1 MNGQKRNA
9 GTSKA
14 SEYYAL
20 LVERNQ
26 DMAYMDLIRKLEKR
40 FGFRELPETAQVQ
53 FNNARQTPDE
63 LLEDWADRVL
73 SLATRAFRDLPE
85 THMYQQ
91 AVVRQIK
98 RPEVMPP
105 ISGLKTSKML

>member
-1 MNGQKRNA
+1 M
-9 GTSKA
+9 
-14 SEYYAL
+14 
-20 LVERNQ
+20 
-26 DMAYMDLIRKLEKR
+26 
-40 FGFRELPETAQVQ
+40 PVQ
-53 FNNARQTPDE
+53 FNNALQTP
-63 LLEDWADRVL
+63 EDWADRVL

-105 ISGLKTSKML
+105 ISDLKSSKML